1 MLILDF
7 KFKKLIKIK
16 LTNSIQNAVSII
28 LQKKR
33 IFFKMFFNI
42 NIKNHIKFFK
52 KNIKLIFVYS

>member
-28 LQKKR
+28 LQKKKEY
-33 IFFKMFFNI
+33 FLKCF
-42 NIKNHIKFFK
+42 
-52 KNIKLIFVYS
+52 LILT

>member
-28 LQKKR
+28 LQKKKR

-42 NIKNHIKFFK
+42 NIKNHINFLK
-52 KNIKLIFVYS
+52 KTLN